1 MKKEKVS
8 KYQNMVLRVLA
19 DKVDDF
25 YLAGGTA
32 LSLFYF
38 QHRISVDLDFFTHN
52 FSIKRIKEI
61 ISYLKNDLK
70 REIKLVGQALKKD
83 KAQMQ
88 VYSIYFAKKDI
99 LKIGF
104 VEDFFKLIKQPK
116 VVDGIKILSLEDIFI
131 RKLYALVGTIPI
143 YDMVGERKIAGGR
156 VEAKDFYDIYY
167 LSNTFM
173 SLSKFADEYTD
184 ATTKEGLI
192 NWFRSYDRM
201 KMMDGILTLDIG
213 KKIDCKNMERH
224 FSREIDKIVEGYI
237 EGI

>member
-8 KYQNMVLRVLA
+8 KYQNMVLRILA

-52 FSIKRIKEI
+52 FSIKRVKEI
-61 ISYLKNDLK
+61 ISYLEGSLK

-99 LKIGF
+99 LKIDF
-104 VEDFFKLIKQPK
+104 LEDFFKLIKQPK
-116 VVDGIKILSLEDIFI
+116 VVDGIKILSLEDIYA

-143 YDMVGERKIAGGR
+143 YDIVGKKKIAGGR
-156 VEAKDFYDIYY
+156 VEAKDFYDIYC

-173 SLSKFADEYTD
+173 PLSKFADEYTD

-192 NWFRSYDRM
+192 SWFRSYDRM
-201 KMMDGILTLDIG
+201 KMMDGVLTLDID